1 MKSKILGLAISALL
15 SIGAGA
21 QTFMEW
27 QDPAV
32 NEINRLPMRAR
43 FFPYAS
49 EQEARVDDPLRS
61 SRTLSLE
68 GEWKFAATRDVKGY
82 PTDFMKPGF
91 DDSSWRTMPIPGLW
105 EKNGVCDP
113 MYLNVG
119 YPWRGHFK
127 NQPLAK
133 EPVPY
138 MDNIVGSY
146 RREIVVP
153 ADWSGEDITLY
164 IGAVSSCAYVWVNG
178 DFVGYTEDGRLEAE
192 FDVTPLS
199 SRGRRIRSP
208 SASSAGAMGPTSRI
222 RICFATRD
230 FTATSTSM
238 PVPSPTWQIL
248 RSRRT

>member
-91 DDSSWRTMPIPGLW
+91 DDSSWRTIPIPGLW

-113 MYLNVG
+113 MYLNVD

-138 MDNIVGSY
+138 KDNIVGSY

-192 FDVTPLS
+192 FDVTPFIKPGETNTIAF
-199 SRGRRIRSP
+199 RVFRW
-208 SASSAGAMGPTSRI
+208 
-222 RICFATRD
+222 CD
-230 FTATSTSM
+230 
-238 PVPSPTWQIL
+238 VPSPTWQIL